1 MEKIDELMKK
11 NCCFLAISND
21 FINFVVNKNL
31 INTFFNMTLKKY
43 ILALFSILFISVP
56 LLAQPDSNELMTKK
70 AKSYVALQKNK
81 IGKMDNVLNLKL
93 TKMYATDRVVKVVYT
108 KGSTNFTSI
117 FPEMTDG
124 KFKTEAQE
132 NRYVAREY
140 CIWKV
145 ASDAI
150 TSSSL
155 SSIIKGDVYT
165 WLVDVMGPEGE
176 EPLYSFDFKTLAVR
190 NAIDLCGG
198 KIPVD
203 FKAYLS
209 KTLVE
214 RALHSLLKEVYLPH
228 DSAGFCN
235 TDLKNQI
242 LSVDLLTT
250 HRGYPIMKEHNGE
263 VARMAWLGAFMN
275 MSKSKR
281 YFKDLCDII
290 KVRQLSVEIKV
301 RDVANF
307 ADSSMF
313 KIYPTEILDFVA
325 KPTIADV
332 ESFIIGKLGG
342 KKQSAEDRGKF
353 TAYYSSKKA
362 ANASSAAASK
372 SKRVY
377 EVVEEMPSF
386 PGGQQA
392 ITAYLERVIRYP
404 EVCVDERIQGRVIC
418 QFTVTKDGHVRDVIV
433 TRSIHPLLDK
443 EAVRVVSL
451 MPKWY
456 PAMHNGERVDSK
468 YTIPVTFRLT
478 K

>member
-1 MEKIDELMKK
+1 MKK
-11 NCCFLAISND
+11 NCYFLAFSDD
-21 FINFVVNKNL
+21 FINFVVNINL
-31 INTFFNMTLKKY
+31 INTIFNMTLKKY
-43 ILALFSILFISVP
+43 ILALFSVIFITVP
-56 LLAQPDSNELMTKK
+56 LLAQPNSEEQMTKK
-70 AKSYVALQKNK
+70 AKSYVALQKGK

-108 KGSTNFTSI
+108 KENAKFTSI

-145 ASDAI
+145 ASDAA
-150 TSSSL
+150 TNASL
-155 SSIIKGDVYT
+155 SGVIKNDVYT

-190 NAIDLCGG
+190 NALELCGG
-198 KIPVD
+198 KMPAD
-203 FKAYLS
+203 FKSYLN

-235 TDLKNQI
+235 TELKNQI
-242 LSVDLLTT
+242 LSVNLLTT
-250 HRGYPIMKEHNGE
+250 HIGYSIMKEHNGE
-263 VARMAWLGAFMN
+263 VARMAWLGSFMN

-290 KVRQLSVEIKV
+290 KVRQLSVEIKIC
-301 RDVANF
+301 DVTNF

-325 KPTIADV
+325 KPAIADI

-342 KKQSAEDRGKF
+342 KKQNVEDRGKF
-353 TAYYSSKKA
+353 IAYYGSKKA
-362 ANASSAAASK
+362 SNASSTAAASK

-392 ITAYLERVIRYP
+392 ITAYLERYIRYP

-418 QFTVTKDGHVRDVIV
+418 RFTVTKDGHVRDVIV
-433 TRSIHPLLDK
+433 TKSVHPLLDK